1 MDQELIAYLDERFR
15 ETSQQI
21 AELREET
28 TRQISGLRE
37 ETTRQFEQVDRRFEQ
52 VDRRFEQVDD
62 RFERAETTARQT
74 LVVIEGLRHEVHIIA
89 EGFIGLHEKLERY
102 HTESTA
108 SFDQVRVWIEPYYKL
123 LDNRVNLLDGRLSVL
138 EGRADR
144 QQGDVMEAVR
154 RILGRP
160 PLQPPVP
167 SSD

>member
-28 TRQISGLRE
+28 TRQ
-37 ETTRQFEQVDRRFEQ
+37 FEQVDHRFEQ
-52 VDRRFEQVDD
+52 
-62 RFERAETTARQT
+62 AETTARQT
-74 LVVIEGLRHEVHIIA
+74 LVVLEGLRHEVHVVA
-89 EGFIGLHEKLERY
+89 EGFLGLHEKLERY
-102 HTESTA
+102 RADSTA
-108 SFDQVRVWIEPYYKL
+108 SFELVRGWIEPYY
-123 LDNRVNLLDGRLSVL
+123 RMLDGRLSVM

-154 RILGRP
+154 RILARP

>member
-15 ETSQQI
+15 ETTRQI

-28 TRQISGLRE
+28 
-37 ETTRQFEQVDRRFEQ
+37 VRRFEQ

-62 RFERAETTARQT
+62 RFERAEATARQT
-74 LVVIEGLRHEVHIIA
+74 LVVIEGLRHEVHIVA
-89 EGFIGLHEKLERY
+89 EGYLGLDEKLQRY
-102 HTESTA
+102 HSESAA
-108 SFDQVRVWIEPYYKL
+108 SFDQVRGWIEPYY
-123 LDNRVNLLDGRLSVL
+123 RILDGRLSVM

-144 QQGDVMEAVR
+144 QQEDVTEAIR

-160 PLQPPVP
+160 PLQPPV